1 MALPPPSG
9 GCSLRA
15 PSYSSHL
22 LLPTFSISVLQ
33 NPTKF
38 RNPSFSRDWRCSAP
52 FLRIKPPASARLSRI
67 LMNETE
73 EAVGESFL
81 EAIEELERMVRDP
94 CDVLAEMTERL
105 SAREL
110 QLVLVYFAQEG
121 RDSYCALDVF
131 EWLRRENRVDG
142 EMMELMVSIA
152 CGWIERIIGGDHEV
166 DDVLGLLNEMDCVG
180 LEPGFSMLEKV
191 VSLYWERGKKEE
203 AVEFVKDVMRKGGVG
218 AYSVKDGGGSERGGV
233 VGYLAWKMMH
243 VHAIKQA
250 ANSNYE
256 LPLLIIKQTG
266 MENIEN
272 LISLGGM
279 RFLTHM
285 LEFVSL
291 EEKSQAAVV
300 VQCIKA
306 DECCRNQLA
315 MNIST
320 PSLVELTYRCLIRQY
335 DPHNLRSC
343 TTSLLCFPS
352 LALIVASSHCTS
364 LCHKAQDI
372 WKNETKFLVMRKSI
386 LVIHEQKVLQSN
398 SPAKVTCVLS
408 FFLQIFSQVDE
419 NYIGAVKSVIE
430 FKHIGLKPEV
440 YSYLIALTALVKE
453 QIEFSKSLRRL
464 KGSLK
469 AGKIDKLDSAST
481 GLVNRYQSKLISY
494 AVCLSEWAIH
504 EGSSSIS
511 LVVYEKLLSIYACAG
526 FGLEAERQIW
536 QMKLLGKEPDRE
548 LYDAVLA
555 TCASQNEVTA
565 VHRLLAGIGDRSAE
579 HRKKSLSWLLR
590 GYLKGGYYLDASETL
605 IRMLNLGLCP
615 EYIDRVA
622 VLQGL
627 RKIIQASGNIEPYIK
642 LCRYLSDGNLIGP
655 CLAYMYI
662 ERYKLWIGIRAV
674 AGWNRTK
681 TVQNAN
687 LNII

>member
-1 MALPPPSG
+1 
-9 GCSLRA
+9 
-15 PSYSSHL
+15 
-22 LLPTFSISVLQ
+22 
-33 NPTKF
+33 
-38 RNPSFSRDWRCSAP
+38 
-52 FLRIKPPASARLSRI
+52 
-67 LMNETE
+67 MNETE
-73 EAVGESFL
+73 GAVGESFL

-110 QLVLVYFAQEG
+110 QLLLVYFAQEG

-131 EWLRRENRVDG
+131 EWLRKENRVDG

-180 LEPGFSMLEKV
+180 LEPGFSMVEKV

-233 VGYLAWKMMH
+233 VGYLAWKMM
-243 VHAIKQA
+243 
-250 ANSNYE
+250 
-256 LPLLIIKQTG
+256 
-266 MENIEN
+266 
-272 LISLGGM
+272 
-279 RFLTHM
+279 
-285 LEFVSL
+285 
-291 EEKSQAAVV
+291 
-300 VQCIKA
+300 
-306 DECCRNQLA
+306 
-315 MNIST
+315 
-320 PSLVELTYRCLIRQY
+320 
-335 DPHNLRSC
+335 
-343 TTSLLCFPS
+343 
-352 LALIVASSHCTS
+352 
-364 LCHKAQDI
+364 
-372 WKNETKFLVMRKSI
+372 
-386 LVIHEQKVLQSN
+386 
-398 SPAKVTCVLS
+398 
-408 FFLQIFSQVDE
+408 VDE

-430 FKHIGLKPEV
+430 FKHSGLKPEV

-453 QIEFSKSLRRL
+453 QIEFSKALRRL

-469 AGKIDKLDSAST
+469 AGKIDKLDSRST
-481 GLVNRYQSKLISY
+481 SLVNRYQSELISY

-555 TCASQNEVTA
+555 TCACQNEVTS
-565 VHRLLAGIGDRSAE
+565 VDRLLAGIGDRSAE

-605 IRMLNLGLCP
+605 IRMLNLGFCP

-622 VLQGL
+622 VVQGL

-642 LCRYLSDGNLIGP
+642 LCKCLSDGNLIGP

-662 ERYKLWIGIRAV
+662 ERYKLWIV
-674 AGWNRTK
+674 NM
-681 TVQNAN
+681 
-687 LNII
+687 L